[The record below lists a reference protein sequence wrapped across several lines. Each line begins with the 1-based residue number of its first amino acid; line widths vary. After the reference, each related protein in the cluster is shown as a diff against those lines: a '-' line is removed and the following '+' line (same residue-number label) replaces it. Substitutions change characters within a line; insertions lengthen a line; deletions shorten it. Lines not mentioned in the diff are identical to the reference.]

1 MGVWSV
7 SLVKWR
13 KILQKREHWETIYS
27 TKAPDSV
34 SWYQEHAKTSLN
46 LIENLKLNKSA
57 PIIDVGGGASTLV
70 DDLLVTGY
78 SDLTVLD
85 LSGAALE
92 IAKKRVSSYSEKIQ
106 WQEAD
111 ITEIE
116 FPSHQFEVWHDRA
129 VFHFLTKHEERK
141 AYISNVLHSVRPSGH
156 IIISTFADDGP
167 TQCSGLPVMR
177 YSANTL
183 HAEFGENF
191 LLKEHFKEDH
201 STPFGT
207 TQKFVFCHFVK
218 SF

>member
-1 MGVWSV
+1 M
-7 SLVKWR
+7 
-13 KILQKREHWETIYS
+13 QKREHWETVYS

-34 SWYQEHAKTSLN
+34 SWFQEHAKTSLN
-46 LIENLKLNKSA
+46 LIESLNLDKSA

-78 SDLTVLD
+78 SALTVLD

-92 IAKKRVSSYSEKIQ
+92 IAKKRISSNSEKVQ

-111 ITEIE
+111 VTEVE
-116 FPSHQFEVWHDRA
+116 FSNHQFEVWHDRA
-129 VFHFLTKHEERK
+129 VFHFLTKLDERE
-141 AYISNVLHSVRPSGH
+141 AYIRNVIHSVRPSGH

-177 YSANTL
+177 YSANAL

-191 LLKEHFKEDH
+191 FLKEHFKEDH

-218 SF
+218 SV

>member
-1 MGVWSV
+1 M
-7 SLVKWR
+7 
-13 KILQKREHWETIYS
+13 QKREHWESVYS

-34 SWYQEHAKTSLN
+34 SWFQEHAKSSLN
-46 LIENLKLNKSA
+46 LIENLNLDKSA

-70 DDLLVTGY
+70 DDLLVNGY

-85 LSGAALE
+85 LSGVALE
-92 IAKKRVSSYSEKIQ
+92 IAKKRISSNSENVQ

-111 ITEIE
+111 VTEVNL
-116 FPSHQFEVWHDRA
+116 PKHQFIVWHDRA
-129 VFHFLTKHEERK
+129 VFHFLTKLNERK
-141 AYISNVLHSVRPSGH
+141 AYIKNVFHSVRPSGH

-177 YSANTL
+177 YSANAL

-191 LLKEHFKEDH
+191 LLKEHFKENH

-218 SF
+218 KV